1 MAELGPQP
9 TEPRAS
15 QHGNPFL
22 NLERRGDREGKEH
35 HHERRFRSPSRRG
48 IGNDAISKALNQIS
62 RSPFT
67 RKIEEARLP
76 HHFYHPTFTI
86 YNSRT
91 NPMKHMSHFNQRMAV
106 HSNDEALMCKVF
118 LSSLGPVAMRVPRPL
133 TSLLSL
139 SMQEGKTLKTYS
151 DRYWKMFNE
160 IDGNFDEVAIN
171 TFKLDLHADHGLRK
185 SLTSKPVIS
194 ARQLM
199 DRIDKYK
206 RVEEDQQ
213 QGKGKDKVIPQEI
226 PQERKDFRSD
236 RNSNNRPQRDFI
248 GQLGSA
254 NFQVVNSVFRE
265 QVLEK
270 IKNELFFKR
279 PNKMMGNPK
288 RHNHNLYC
296 QYHHDHGH
304 TTEDCRS
311 LWDHLDQLICKCK
324 LKQLLH
330 HSSGQGSQGNSES
343 WRDDSSRPFLGT
355 INVIFATPGRTGSCS
370 SRVMSVA
377 RLSTGDTN
385 QDLKR
390 ARMEISSVLGF
401 SDEDKIETIQPHD
414 DGLVITLRIEGYDVK
429 RVLGLVPYNPI
440 V

>member
-1 MAELGPQP
+1 M
-9 TEPRAS
+9 
-15 QHGNPFL
+15 
-22 NLERRGDREGKEH
+22 
-35 HHERRFRSPSRRG
+35 
-48 IGNDAISKALNQIS
+48 SKALNQIS

-67 RKIEEARLP
+67 HKIEEARLP

-86 YNSRT
+86 YNGRT
-91 NPMKHMSHFNQRMAV
+91 NPMEHVSHFNQRMAV

-118 LSSLGPVAMRVPRPL
+118 PSSLGPVAIRWFDNLRANSISSFKELTQAFGSWFVTCRRAPRPL

-160 IDGNFDEVAIN
+160 IDDNFDEVAIT
-171 TFKLDLHADHGLRK
+171 TFKLGLHADHGLRK

-194 ARQLM
+194 TRQLI

-206 RVEEDQQ
+206 RVKEDQQ
-213 QGKGKDKVIPQEI
+213 QGKGKDKVIPQEM
-226 PQERKDFRSD
+226 KDFRSD
-236 RNSNNRPQRDFI
+236 WNSNNRPQRDFI
-248 GQLGSA
+248 GQSGSA
-254 NFQVVNSVFRE
+254 NFQVVNAVFRE

-288 RHNHNLYC
+288 RRNHNLYC
-296 QYHHDHGH
+296 QYHQDHGH

-311 LWDHLDQLICKCK
+311 LWDHLDQLVCKGK

-330 HSSGQGSQGNSES
+330 HSSGQESQGNSES
-343 WRDDSSRPFLGT
+343 WKDDSSRPFLGT
-355 INVIFATPGRTGSCS
+355 INVIFATPGRTRSYL